1 MPKKLPQKTDAP
13 KQQSNKQSSD
23 LNEIDPRFSRVYKD
37 PKFMVAPNKEK
48 KVAIDSRFKG
58 MFQDKQFNVIAKVDK
73 YGRKV
78 NKKDEYAL

>member
-1 MPKKLPQKTDAP
+1 MTKKQKQASDTP
-13 KQQSNKQSSD
+13 KQSTKKPNFESTD
-23 LNEIDPRFSRVYKD
+23 VDPRFSRVYKD
-37 PKFMVAPNKEK
+37 PKFMVAPTKEK

-58 MFQDKQFNVIAKVDK
+58 MFQDKRFNVIAKVDK

>member
-1 MPKKLPQKTDAP
+1 MPKKHPQKGDAP
-13 KQQSNKQSSD
+13 KQQNKNQAGDS
-23 LNEIDPRFSRVYKD
+23 NEIDPRFSRVYKD

-58 MFQDKQFNVIAKVDK
+58 MFQDKRFNVITKVDK

-78 NKKDEYAL
+78 NKKDEYPL

>member
-1 MPKKLPQKTDAP
+1 
-13 KQQSNKQSSD
+13 
-23 LNEIDPRFSRVYKD
+23 
-37 PKFMVAPNKEK
+37 MVAPTKEK

-58 MFQDKQFNVIAKVDK
+58 MFQDKRFNVIAKVDK

>member
-1 MPKKLPQKTDAP
+1 
-13 KQQSNKQSSD
+13 
-23 LNEIDPRFSRVYKD
+23 
-37 PKFMVAPNKEK
+37 MVAPNKEK

-58 MFQDKQFNVIAKVDK
+58 MFQDKRFNVIAKVDK